1 MQMNAKRRR
10 DIAAVLCDI
19 DKAIV
24 QLQNVLGDEIE
35 SFYKRPENLQVSD
48 DANWSQTSTLILMD
62 AISNLKSS
70 DESLRKLI

>member
-1 MQMNAKRRR
+1 MNTKRRR

-35 SFYKRPENLQVSD
+35 TFYNRSENLQVSD
-48 DANWSQTSTLILMD
+48 DAHWSQTCTLILMD